1 MRIGLVGPR
10 ALKLLVDSKAYLLC
24 NPQMENEYFPER
36 LRESNRQS
44 ASFFAS
50 RWFRGLTLLLYGLA
64 FFSLGVF
71 VHDRLTAPSL
81 PAWSTVRPP
90 LATSASPSKGDA
102 LPDNPFVRVAERA
115 SPAVVNISTVSGRSG
130 RTSDELFRPFGND
143 PFFRDF
149 FDRFFEG
156 TPRRRQQNSLG
167 SGLIIDK
174 SGLILTNNHVIKDA
188 EEITVRFANK
198 LEAKGKVVGTDG
210 KTDLAVIRVSTK
222 EDLPVATLGDSD
234 SLRVG
239 EWAIAIGN
247 PFGLDHTLTVGV
259 VSATGRSEVG
269 IATYEN
275 FIQTDASINPGNS
288 GGPLLNIRGEVIGV
302 NTAIVASGQ
311 GIGFAIPINMARK
324 IMDDL
329 VKKGKVTRGWLG
341 VGIQPLTPELAK
353 SFGASGEGV
362 LVNQVMPKSPAEAAG
377 LKTGDLIVSIDGNA
391 IKDPRQLQRAVA
403 EAEIG
408 KVLEISILRDHQKL
422 TVKVRI
428 GEMPA

>member
-1 MRIGLVGPR
+1 L
-10 ALKLLVDSKAYLLC
+10 ALYA
-24 NPQMENEYFPER
+24 
-36 LRESNRQS
+36 
-44 ASFFAS
+44 
-50 RWFRGLTLLLYGLA
+50 LA

-71 VHDRLTAPSL
+71 VRDRLTPASSL
-81 PAWSTVRPP
+81 GAGIGRLASVPP
-90 LATSASPSKGDA
+90 LAASKGGGA
-102 LPDNPFVRVAERA
+102 QENPFVRVAEIA
-115 SPAVVNISTVSGRSG
+115 SPAVVNISIVSTRTGRASG
-130 RTSDELFRPFGND
+130 ELFRPFGND
-143 PFFRDF
+143 PFFREF

-198 LEAKGKVVGTDG
+198 QEVKGKVVGTDG
-210 KTDLAVIRVSTK
+210 KTDLAVIRVPAK
-222 EDLPVATLGDSD
+222 DDLPVAALGDSD
-234 SLRVG
+234 TLRVG

-247 PFGLDHTLTVGV
+247 PFGFDHTLTVGV
-259 VSATGRSEVG
+259 VSATGRSDVG

-324 IMDDL
+324 VMEDL

-353 SFGASGEGV
+353 SFGVTGDGV

-377 LKTGDLIVSIDGNA
+377 LKTGDLIVSIDNTA
-391 IKDPRQLQRAVA
+391 IKDPRQLQRIVG

-408 KVLEISILRDHQKL
+408 KVLEVVILRDRQKQTL
-422 TVKVRI
+422 KVRI

>member
-1 MRIGLVGPR
+1 
-10 ALKLLVDSKAYLLC
+10 
-24 NPQMENEYFPER
+24 MENEYFSESSPEPR
-36 LRESNRQS
+36 RPRP
-44 ASFFAS
+44 SFFAS
-50 RWFRGLTLLLYGLA
+50 RWFKGLTLLLYAFA
-64 FFSLGVF
+64 FFSLGIF
-71 VHDRLTAPSL
+71 VHDRLTPSSTSEWNVGRPSL
-81 PAWSTVRPP
+81 AIP
-90 LATSASPSKGDA
+90 SPSPKGTA
-102 LPDNPFVRVAERA
+102 TPENPFVRVAEWA
-115 SPAVVNISTVSGRSG
+115 SPAVVNISTVSTRSG
-130 RTSDELFRPFGND
+130 RTSSELFRPFGND
-143 PFFRDF
+143 PFSRDF

-156 TPRRRQQNSLG
+156 APRRRQQNSLG

-198 LEAKGKVVGTDG
+198 QEVKGKVVGTDG

-234 SLRVG
+234 TLRVG

-288 GGPLLNIRGEVIGV
+288 GGPLLNIRGEVIGI

-353 SFGASGEGV
+353 SFGASGVGV

-391 IKDPRQLQRAVA
+391 IKDPRQLQRIVA

-408 KVLEISILRDHQKL
+408 KVLEISILRDRQKQ
-422 TVKVRI
+422 TVKARI